1 MNSFLHF
8 LIGIDFGNGFREC
21 NAETDT
27 FQISCKHIY
36 STIPKIIISCN
47 SAYPDPTK
55 VLDKFNHGLGL
66 FAVIRYYAKRKRKRN
81 GNQYLSLRTE
91 QVEE

>member
-1 MNSFLHF
+1 
-8 LIGIDFGNGFREC
+8 
-21 NAETDT
+21 
-27 FQISCKHIY
+27 
-36 STIPKIIISCN
+36 
-47 SAYPDPTK
+47 